1 MQTNE
6 KHSPSESESKEYYIV
21 SEDLLNW
28 MRGVAFTKLT
38 MQEVDG
44 KVDELWACPTIQQ
57 YLDMKEGDKPKI
69 IT

>member
-6 KHSPSESESKEYYIV
+6 KASPSEQDKEYYIV
-21 SEDLLNW
+21 SSDLLNW

-38 MQEVDG
+38 MQDVEG

-57 YLDMKEGDKPKI
+57 YLDMKNEQKPKI

>member
-1 MQTNE
+1 
-6 KHSPSESESKEYYIV
+6 
-21 SEDLLNW
+21 

-38 MQEVDG
+38 MQDVEG

-57 YLDMKEGDKPKI
+57 YLDMKDEQKPKI